1 MTEQRKILTMENLPL
16 GMTSSELRDML
27 KPLGQVS
34 WAYVKAPEDGRLNQT
49 AYLEMSTEKEAS
61 KVIVKWNGA
70 ELKQRVLRVKYV
82 PPDFDLSKM
91 SDSWR
96 QSRPPKK
103 ISTSAVKE
111 LIENEP
117 TSENSTE
124 EITENSFTTASKT
137 KAYTMN
143 DLIELKPK
151 IALSSKYDRD
161 DQDYSSNPP
170 LTLEKSVEN
179 SKENQ
184 LFNSSNSFFWFMVIF
199 SILAITGLSFI
210 IYFFW
215 RKL

>member
-1 MTEQRKILTMENLPL
+1 MAEQRKILTMENLPL
-16 GMTSSELRDML
+16 GITSSELREML

-34 WAYVKAPEDGRLNQT
+34 WAYVKLPEDGRLNQT

-70 ELKQRVLRVKYV
+70 EFKQRVLRVKYV

-111 LIENEP
+111 LVE
-117 TSENSTE
+117 SETDLESTTQ
-124 EITENSFTTASKT
+124 EITENKFSSANKTAT
-137 KAYTMN
+137 YNMN
-143 DLIELKPK
+143 DLRELKPK
-151 IALSSKYDRD
+151 ITLSSKYDNE
-161 DQDYSSNPP
+161 QDYSSNPP
-170 LTLEKSVEN
+170 ITIEKSVEN
-179 SKENQ
+179 LEENQ
-184 LFNSSNSFFWFMVIF
+184 PSNSSNSFFWFMVIF
-199 SILAITGLSFI
+199 SILAIIGLSFI

>member
-1 MTEQRKILTMENLPL
+1 MTEPKKILTMENLPL
-16 GMTSSELRDML
+16 GMTSSELREIL

-49 AYLEMSTEKEAS
+49 AYLEMATEKEAS
-61 KVIVKWNGA
+61 KVIVKWNGG
-70 ELKQRVLRVKYV
+70 ELNKHVLRVKYV
-82 PPDFDLSKM
+82 PADFDLSKM

-111 LIENEP
+111 LIENEE
-117 TSENSTE
+117 TLDNSTKE
-124 EITENSFTTASKT
+124 VTENQFSTANKT
-137 KAYTMN
+137 AAYNMS

-151 IALSSKYDRD
+151 ITLSSKYDNPY
-161 DQDYSSNPP
+161 QDHSSNPP
-170 LTLEKSVEN
+170 INIEKSVE
-179 SKENQ
+179 KLEENE
-184 LFNSSNSFFWFMVIF
+184 LLNSSNSFFWFMVIF